1 MIELKNVS
9 TYRLLQSL
17 SVSDDERKIKLFNAL
32 IIHKIYDYQRLSK
45 FIELKPVKDLDY
57 NYLTNFLNRVI
68 KKKVKNN

>member
-17 SVSDDERKIKLFNAL
+17 SVPDDERKIKLFNAL

-68 KKKVKNN
+68 KKVLIQ